1 MVSSPSSSENH
12 RKMKSSPTTTP
23 SPLRRSQRQRDI
35 SSNSKSEAKEK
46 DEETFS
52 NRKDKIMDARKYRT
66 ILAKNKNKG
75 NVCFLFYFVF

>member
-35 SSNSKSEAKEK
+35 SSKEK

-52 NRKDKIMDARKYRT
+52 NRKDKIIDARKYRT
-66 ILAKNKNKG
+66 ILTKNKNKG